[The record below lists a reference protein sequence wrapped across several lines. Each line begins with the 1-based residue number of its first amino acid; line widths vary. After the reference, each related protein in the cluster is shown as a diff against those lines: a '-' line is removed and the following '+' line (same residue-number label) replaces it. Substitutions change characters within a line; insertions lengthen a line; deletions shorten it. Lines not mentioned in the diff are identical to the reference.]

1 MRRKGRHKAN
11 KRQCSSRLHTQT
23 AAPPESQGNI
33 CAICLR
39 PPIVIKPQNK
49 KEPEKGKDCQVKSIY
64 LQSFDNYPMKIFPAK
79 S

>member
-1 MRRKGRHKAN
+1 MGSKSRHKAHE
-11 KRQCSSRLHTQT
+11 RQRPRRLHTQA
-23 AAPPESQGNI
+23 AAPPKRQENI
-33 CAICLR
+33 RPCGIW